1 MPPNK
6 LKPQGLRRKAETT
19 RAVHSIGE
27 MLASPRVTGEMKI
40 DKDFNFQNGTREIK
54 LIYKMV
60 RLTSIS
66 GNILKRI
73 IRTMIFEFLRKEA
86 TTSSN

>member
-40 DKDFNFQNGTREIK
+40 RI
-54 LIYKMV
+54 LISKTELG
-60 RLTSIS
+60 R
-66 GNILKRI
+66 
-73 IRTMIFEFLRKEA
+73 
-86 TTSSN
+86 